1 MGEKI
6 FVAVHPVRTVM
17 RSRRSRRLFTA
28 SRKAAGR
35 LLFVLCKFTLNL
47 FAHLVCLI
55 KKKKV
60 TSLENSSY
68 LLSASLSQSGHGQ
81 SVKTLP
87 GNTDWLT
94 SVTVRFLFQI
104 QQHFSPLFFRCRIMS
119 ISYRKTTFH
128 PSELLYKSTRA
139 HIQTLPKTKPEHR
152 CLGFILEWEGQVKIP
167 TCPRSILEWPRF

>member
-1 MGEKI
+1 MVEKI

-55 KKKKV
+55 KKKV
-60 TSLENSSY
+60 GSLENSSY

-94 SVTVRFLFQI
+94 SPFVFFFKFSSISVPYFFDAGLCQYLTEK
-104 QQHFSPLFFRCRIMS
+104 QHFIPPSYHIKAHERIFRP
-119 ISYRKTTFH
+119 YRKRNPNIAASVSF
-128 PSELLYKSTRA
+128 
-139 HIQTLPKTKPEHR
+139 
-152 CLGFILEWEGQVKIP
+152 
-167 TCPRSILEWPRF
+167 

>member
-55 KKKKV
+55 KKKV

-68 LLSASLSQSGHGQ
+68 LLSASLSQSHGQ
-81 SVKTLP
+81 SVKINFTRQH
-87 GNTDWLT
+87 WLT
-94 SVTVRFLFQI
+94 YFTVFFKFKFSSISVSYFFDAGLCQYLTEK
-104 QQHFSPLFFRCRIMS
+104 QHFIPPSYHIKAHERIFRP
-119 ISYRKTTFH
+119 YRKRNPNIAASVSF
-128 PSELLYKSTRA
+128 
-139 HIQTLPKTKPEHR
+139 
-152 CLGFILEWEGQVKIP
+152 
-167 TCPRSILEWPRF
+167 